1 MHVYGHFRFG
11 NKSLDKIYHEQ
22 FSDAG
27 FKIIIQSHVCVMLK
41 RLKIIS
47 PICSS
52 SFSFVTKL
60 KKTCF

>member
-1 MHVYGHFRFG
+1 MHVYGDFRFG
-11 NKSLDKIYHEQ
+11 NKSTDKIYHEQ

-27 FKIIIQSHVCVMLK
+27 FKIIQSHVCAMLK

-47 PICSS
+47 PMCSS

-60 KKTCF
+60 KKTCL